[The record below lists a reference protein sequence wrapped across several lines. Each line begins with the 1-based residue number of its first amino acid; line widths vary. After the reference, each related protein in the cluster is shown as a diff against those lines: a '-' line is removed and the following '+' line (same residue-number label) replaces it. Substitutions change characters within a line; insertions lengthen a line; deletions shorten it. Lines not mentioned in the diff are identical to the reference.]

1 VFKFQLEGA
10 SEFAKMLEALPA
22 RASKQVQRDILEQ
35 AAEPMR
41 QDMAQTV
48 AYEPGKPDLRDAM
61 VTAPARG
68 EDANETAVAVGPH
81 KGWPYYGSFVEFG
94 TAHMAAQPFAR
105 PAFDR
110 NVRGSLEIMG
120 DEIWFALKHGIDRF

>member
-1 VFKFQLEGA
+1 MLKFELQGA
-10 SEFAKMLEALPA
+10 SEFKRLLDELPG
-22 RASKQVQRDILEQ
+22 RASKQVQREILEH

-41 QDMAQTV
+41 QDMEDTV
-48 AYEPGKPDLRDAM
+48 AYEPGKPDIRDDM
-61 VTAPARG
+61 VISTARG
-68 EDANETAVAVGPH
+68 QDSKETAVAVGPNRR
-81 KGWPYYGSFVEFG
+81 GFYGSFLEFG

-110 NVRGSLEIMG
+110 NYGQALEIMR